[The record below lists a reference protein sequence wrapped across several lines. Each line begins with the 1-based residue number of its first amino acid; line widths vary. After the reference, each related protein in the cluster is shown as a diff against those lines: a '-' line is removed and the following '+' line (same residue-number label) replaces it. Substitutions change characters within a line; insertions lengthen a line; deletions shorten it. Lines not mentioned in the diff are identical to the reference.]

1 MRDLRFLVL
10 LLALGAATGCARLEG
25 AMAAFGGEQ
34 VADLRALDG
43 RYAGVATYAQGPDH
57 CARQLRMSLRVAN
70 GRLEGEVADPRHA
83 AAPAGR
89 FDGYLETDG
98 GMDTLLRA
106 LGDVFV
112 LRGRFRETR
121 FDGQLMTEAAIDPTR
136 NNPRQGE
143 SNIRF
148 GVGARDCV
156 WMVRLPRQAG

>member
-1 MRDLRFLVL
+1 MRDIRFLVL
-10 LLALGAATGCARLEG
+10 LLALGAVTGCARLEG
-25 AMAAFGGEQ
+25 AMTPFGGEQ
-34 VADLRALDG
+34 VVDMRALDG
-43 RYAGVATYAQGPDH
+43 RYAGIATYTRGADH

-98 GMDTLLRA
+98 GMATLLRA

-121 FDGQLMTEAAIDPTR
+121 FEGQLMTEAAIDPTR
-136 NNPRQGE
+136 NNPRPGE

-148 GVGARDCV
+148 GVGARDCM
-156 WMVRLPRQAG
+156 WMVRLLRQSG